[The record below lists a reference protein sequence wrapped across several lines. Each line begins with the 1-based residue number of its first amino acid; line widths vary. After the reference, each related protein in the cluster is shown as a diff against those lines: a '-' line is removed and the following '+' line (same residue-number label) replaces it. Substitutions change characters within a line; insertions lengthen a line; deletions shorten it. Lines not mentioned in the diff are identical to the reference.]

1 PIADWLRQLQ
11 ADNAS
16 LREQGHAPLFEVQQD
31 AGWGGEGLFDTLLVF
46 ENYPLDESLLGSE
59 HSELQLG
66 TPTSHEFT
74 HYPLTVAV
82 LPGDHLQMLF
92 AHDSA
97 ALPVALMDRMAS
109 AFKRTL
115 LALSHVDDVP
125 LATLDALGDDEPHLQ
140 QWSQGE
146 GEWHAT
152 SFLSLFSQQ
161 AAEQGEAIA
170 LVHGDTRVSF
180 VQLES
185 RANQLARYL
194 IEQGVQPD
202 DVVGV
207 SFERGVTMIEAF
219 LAVMK
224 AGGAFLPLDPGYP
237 SDRLH
242 YMLEDSS
249 AKLLLTSSD
258 LLETLPRV
266 DAVKP
271 VAVNGLSLDVF
282 SAQSL
287 GNEPHPDQLAYV
299 IYTSGS
305 TGKPK

>member
-1 PIADWLRQLQ
+1 MYKRQ
-11 ADNAS
+11 
-16 LREQGHAPLFEVQQD
+16 
-31 AGWGGEGLFDTLLVF
+31 
-46 ENYPLDESLLGSE
+46 
-59 HSELQLG
+59 
-66 TPTSHEFT
+66 
-74 HYPLTVAV
+74 
-82 LPGDHLQMLF
+82 
-92 AHDSA
+92 
-97 ALPVALMDRMAS
+97 
-109 AFKRTL
+109 
-115 LALSHVDDVP
+115 
-125 LATLDALGDDEPHLQ
+125 GDDEPRLQ

-180 VQLES
+180 ASLEARS
-185 RANQLARYL
+185 NQLARYL
-194 IEQGVQPD
+194 IEKGVQPD

-237 SDRLH
+237 SERLH
-242 YMLEDSS
+242 YMLEDSG

-258 LLETLPRV
+258 LVETLPGV

-271 VAVNGLSLDVF
+271 IAVNELSLDVF

-287 GNEPHPDQLAYV
+287 DSEPHPDQLAYV

-305 TGKPK
+305 TGKPKGVSLTLSLIHI